1 MPNASCPLTM
11 ARGFES
17 KGSAEYA
24 DTGSREERRARP
36 RFNSDEVAKN
46 KKREELEL
54 TRSRL
59 MRELEATT
67 SDMRRNSLR
76 AALQHIEVEI
86 AKLC

>member
-1 MPNASCPLTM
+1 M

-24 DTGSREERRARP
+24 ESPDDRRRQPRVSREAMEK
-36 RFNSDEVAKN
+36 S

-54 TRSRL
+54 TRSRIAH
-59 MRELEATT
+59 ELEATT

-76 AALQHIEVEI
+76 AALKHIEGEI
-86 AKLC
+86 AKL